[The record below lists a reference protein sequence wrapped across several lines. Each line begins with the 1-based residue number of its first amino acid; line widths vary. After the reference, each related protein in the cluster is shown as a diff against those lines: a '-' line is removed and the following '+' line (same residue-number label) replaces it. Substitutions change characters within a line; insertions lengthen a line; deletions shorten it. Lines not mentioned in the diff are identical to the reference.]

1 MLVTHGIEGGAG
13 VAARYAARL
22 EVDFH
27 LKPTRAACLRGEPS
41 LEAVFDGCGGG
52 PIVVLPLL
60 MAEGYILEWLKRRLD
75 AYAGDLLMLPPVG
88 ADAGLAPILY
98 RMARAE
104 AQAAGWRLA
113 ETTLLLIGHGT
124 PKHPASGRTLEAQ
137 AVRLRAAGG
146 IAAVESAYL
155 EQEPW
160 LAERAQALA
169 GRPVVACG
177 FFVDAGP
184 HGRSDVEAI
193 LGGFPHIR
201 YAGVVG
207 EQPEVVELLARIAQP
222 AFGHSRQPAAP
233 L

>member
-1 MLVTHGIEGGAG
+1 

-22 EVDFH
+22 ETDFH
-27 LKPTRAACLRGEPS
+27 LKPARAACLRGEPS
-41 LEAVFDGCGGG
+41 LETVLDGCGGQ

-60 MAEGYILEWLKRRLD
+60 MAEGYILDWLKRRLD
-75 AYAGDLLMLPPVG
+75 AYAAADTLLLPPVG
-88 ADAGLAPILY
+88 ADAGLAPILH
-98 RMARAE
+98 RMAREE
-104 AQAAGWRLA
+104 AQMAGWRLA

-124 PKHPASGRTLEAQ
+124 PRHPASGRTLEAQ

-146 IAAVESAYL
+146 LAAVESAYL
-155 EQEPW
+155 EQEPR
-160 LAERAQALA
+160 LEERARALS

-184 HGRSDVEAI
+184 HGRGDVEAI
-193 LGGFPHIR
+193 LAGFPSIR

-207 EQPEVVELLARIAQP
+207 ERPQIVQLLARIAQP
-222 AFGHSRQPAAP
+222 AFGHGLQPAAP